1 MTRNSNKEQLRKWQ
15 DANHVISMDEQ
26 ISRYI
31 TALAERERALQQT
44 DAELAMGRESV
55 KDTLV
60 AKL

>member
-1 MTRNSNKEQLRKWQ
+1 
-15 DANHVISMDEQ
+15 MDEQ

-31 TALAERERALQQT
+31 TALAARERALQQT
-44 DAELAMGRESV
+44 DAELVMGRESV